1 LGAAGA
7 RSRRAHLSPR
17 PRAARH
23 LRTPDRRPRVGRLGT
38 RTQHRVGAVLE
49 RRVMPALLAVVA
61 TLATGLFAGAAVYI
75 TLGEH
80 PARVGCGP
88 AVAVR
93 EFRPSYRRAAVMQV
107 ALALVG
113 TAAALLRFAAA
124 GQAGWLVGGALLV
137 SAIPF
142 TLLVIMPTNARL
154 LDESLDPGSAE

>member
-1 LGAAGA
+1 
-7 RSRRAHLSPR
+7 
-17 PRAARH
+17 
-23 LRTPDRRPRVGRLGT
+23 
-38 RTQHRVGAVLE
+38 
-49 RRVMPALLAVVA
+49 MPALLAVVA

-75 TLGEH
+75 TLVEH

-154 LDESLDPGSAE
+154 LDESLDPGSAEVPVLLGRWGRLHAVRSATSLTAFIIFLTLLPRG

>member
-1 LGAAGA
+1 
-7 RSRRAHLSPR
+7 
-17 PRAARH
+17 
-23 LRTPDRRPRVGRLGT
+23 
-38 RTQHRVGAVLE
+38 
-49 RRVMPALLAVVA
+49 MPALLAIVA

-75 TLGEH
+75 TLVEH

-113 TAAALLRFAAA
+113 TAAALARFADG

-142 TLLVIMPTNARL
+142 TLLIIMPTNKRL
-154 LDESLDPGSAE
+154 LDEALDPRSAEVPALLTRWGRLHAVRSATSLAAFIIFLILLPLG